1 MAEMDRT
8 RFWMALEDAFIII
21 SIFALWPV
29 ILGWDGWV
37 WEVLKYAAAG
47 GWIWIFTR
55 RVKRYKERAEE
66 KKNLRR

>member
-1 MAEMDRT
+1 MAEVDRT
-8 RFWMALEDAFIII
+8 RLWMALEDAFIFVA
-21 SIFALWPV
+21 IFALWPV

-47 GWIWIFTR
+47 GLIWIFTR

-66 KKNLRR
+66 EK